1 MKKYKRS
8 AAVAVMGLALMMS
21 PVIIAPSAFAQDAPQ
36 RTATHVEAPR
46 YPRGAERR
54 EIEGSVTIAY
64 SISAEGEVTDAVV
77 AEASPPGVFDRA
89 ALAAVEQWRY
99 EPHAEQTDG
108 HRYRLAFQLN

>member
-1 MKKYKRS
+1 MKKYNRPT
-8 AAVAVMGLALMMS
+8 VVTVLGLALVMS
-21 PVIIAPSAFAQDAPQ
+21 PAIIAPSAFAQDAPQ

-64 SISAEGEVTDAVV
+64 SISAEGEVLDAVV
-77 AEASPPGVFDRA
+77 SEANPAGVFDRA

-99 EPHAEQTDG
+99 EPHNEQTDG